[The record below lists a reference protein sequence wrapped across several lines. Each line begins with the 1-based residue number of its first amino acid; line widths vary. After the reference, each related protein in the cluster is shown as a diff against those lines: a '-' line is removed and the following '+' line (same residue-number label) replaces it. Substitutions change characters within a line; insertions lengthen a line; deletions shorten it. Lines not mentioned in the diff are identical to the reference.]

1 MCVHYFQGVL
11 TVHVHAYVCIHVCL
25 YVCVCV
31 CMCVCMLCLQDLSSL
46 RQEVQRLR
54 QENRLL
60 ESRAHE
66 LEKSLHSLTTRTAVQ
81 EQEIKDKEE
90 VCIDRTFSIPHAHT
104 YIPIRMQVHACAS
117 VLLCSECTYAIH
129 RVPSRVVLYCS
140 ISPDIS
146 YTLHS

>member
-1 MCVHYFQGVL
+1 
-11 TVHVHAYVCIHVCL
+11 
-25 YVCVCV
+25 
-31 CMCVCMLCLQDLSSL
+31 MLCLQDLSSL
-46 RQEVQRLR
+46 RQDVQRLR

-104 YIPIRMQVHACAS
+104 YLYACKCTHAHLCYCA
-117 VLLCSECTYAIH
+117 VMCTYAIH

-146 YTLHS
+146 YTSHSYYSVVLQSVTMEIMSYWVRG